1 MKKVI
6 SILVPTYNEE
16 ENVEPLSEAIIEE
29 MGKNLP
35 QYDYELVFID
45 NDSNDRTREKIRGL
59 CAGKPKIRAIS
70 MRRILDSL
78 IPRIMG
84 FCRPMV
90 NVRY

>member
-45 NDSNDRTREKIRGL
+45 GRASCRERVYVL
-59 CAGKPKIRAIS
+59 
-70 MRRILDSL
+70 
-78 IPRIMG
+78 
-84 FCRPMV
+84 V
-90 NVRY
+90 